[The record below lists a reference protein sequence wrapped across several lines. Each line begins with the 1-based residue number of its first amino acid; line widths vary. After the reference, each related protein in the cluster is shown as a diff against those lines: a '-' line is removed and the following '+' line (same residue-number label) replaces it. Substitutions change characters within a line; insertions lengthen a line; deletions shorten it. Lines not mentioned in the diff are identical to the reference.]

1 MFNNIFRIIQ
11 ISRLFIKYDVDKM
24 LVSCGSGKCKFYF
37 YMLPWNWFRKRH
49 TDNIPIKIRMMFEE
63 LGPIFVK
70 LGQVISTRKDL
81 LPDDVANELSKL
93 QDNVKPFPKEISM
106 KIIEN
111 ELGDKITNI
120 FSDFTAEPL
129 ASASIAQVHA
139 AKLKSISGL
148 PEMDD
153 GQDVIVKVVRP
164 GIHKAIEKDLL
175 LMKRIAVFL
184 TSLSDDFKRM
194 HLIELV
200 NDYEMLVYDETD
212 LIKESSN
219 ARKIKANFKDS
230 KLIYIPEIYWD
241 YVTKNILVM
250 ERTYATPVNDKKEL
264 QKQGINFEQLATNAV
279 ESFFIQVFE
288 HNFFHADMHP
298 GNIFIQKIENNVQFV
313 LVDFGIM
320 GSLSNIDKK
329 YLAENFVAFFNKD
342 YAKVARLHVECEWV
356 PKDTN
361 ISLLEKAIRENCES
375 MQDKSIEDV
384 SLSDVILGLFDTA
397 RKFKLEVQPQLILMQ
412 KALLY
417 TEGLGREFH
426 PKLDLWKTSKP
437 ILEKWMK
444 KQKGITSILK
454 TLKNNSSEIIDLLPE
469 MPGALRKIINLI
481 NNDQLNLDNSIKRLD
496 MIERS
501 ISKNTRRNY
510 WMTAILILSLFAIV
524 ITYLVHNN
532 IYYQSIYWYILVL
545 TIIIV
550 MLRPRKK

>member
-1 MFNNIFRIIQ
+1 MFNNIFRVIQ
-11 ISRLFIKYDVDKM
+11 IARLFIKYDVDKM

-37 YMLPWNWFRKRH
+37 YMLPWNWFRKRRI
-49 TDNIPIKIRMMFEE
+49 DNIPLRIKMMLEE

-81 LPDDVANELSKL
+81 LGDDIANELSKL
-93 QDNVKPFPKEISM
+93 QDSVKPFPKEISM
-106 KIIEN
+106 RIIEE
-111 ELGDKITNI
+111 ELGLKINEV
-120 FSDFTAEPL
+120 FNSFTPEPL
-129 ASASIAQVHA
+129 ASASIAQVHEA
-139 AKLKSISGL
+139 QLKN
-148 PEMDD
+148 
-153 GQDVIVKVVRP
+153 GQDVIIKVVRP
-164 GIHKAIEKDLL
+164 NIKNEIEKDLL

-219 ARKIKANFKDS
+219 AKKIKNNFKDS

-264 QKQGINFEQLATNAV
+264 KRQGINFEQLATNAV

-298 GNIFIQKIENNVQFV
+298 GNIFIQKVEDNVQFV

-320 GSLSNIDKK
+320 GSLSNFDKK

-375 MQDKSIEDV
+375 MLDKSIEDV

-444 KQKGITSILK
+444 KQKGITSVLK
-454 TLKNNSSEIIDLLPE
+454 NLKNNSSEIIDLLPE
-469 MPGALRKIINLI
+469 IPGALRKIINLI
-481 NNDQLNLDNSIKRLD
+481 NNDQLNLDNNIKKLD
-496 MIERS
+496 MIEKS

-510 WMTAILILSLFAIV
+510 WMTAILIFSLFAIV
-524 ITYLVHNN
+524 VTYLVHHN
-532 IYYQSIYWYILVL
+532 IYYQSIYWYILIL
-545 TIIIV
+545 TIVII
-550 MLRPRKK
+550 MLRPRKT

>member
-1 MFNNIFRIIQ
+1 MFNNIFRVIQ
-11 ISRLFIKYDVDKM
+11 ITRLFIKYDVDKM

-37 YMLPWNWFRKRH
+37 YILPWNWFRKRRV
-49 TDNIPIKIRMMFEE
+49 DNIPLKIKMMLEE

-81 LPDDVANELSKL
+81 LGDDIANELSKL
-93 QDNVKPFPKEISM
+93 QDSVKPFPKEISM
-106 KIIEN
+106 RIIEE
-111 ELGDKITNI
+111 ELGSKINEV
-120 FSDFTAEPL
+120 FNSFTPEPL
-129 ASASIAQVHA
+129 ASASIAQVHEA
-139 AKLKSISGL
+139 QLKNGK
-148 PEMDD
+148 
-153 GQDVIVKVVRP
+153 DVIIKVVRP
-164 GIHKAIEKDLL
+164 NIKNEIEKDLL

-219 ARKIKANFKDS
+219 AKKIKKNFKDS

-264 QKQGINFEQLATNAV
+264 KRQGINFEQLATNAV

-298 GNIFIQKIENNVQFV
+298 GNIFIQKVEDNVQFV

-320 GSLSNIDKK
+320 GSLSNFDKK

-375 MQDKSIEDV
+375 MLDKSIEDV

-444 KQKGITSILK
+444 KQKGIPSILK
-454 TLKNNSSEIIDLLPE
+454 NLKNNSSEIIDLLPE
-469 MPGALRKIINLI
+469 IPGALRKMINLI
-481 NNDQLNLDNSIKRLD
+481 NNDQLNLDNNIKKLD
-496 MIERS
+496 MIEKS

-510 WMTAILILSLFAIV
+510 WMTAILIFSLFAIV
-524 ITYLVHNN
+524 ITYLVHHN
-532 IYYQSIYWYILVL
+532 IYYQSIYWYILIL
-545 TIIIV
+545 TIVII
-550 MLRPRKK
+550 MLRPRKT